1 MIEEILCM
9 FETYQTFFTGLLG
22 FLGVIITLLLNGK
35 LQRDIRKRE
44 VDHQANSIR
53 TAIRAELLMN
63 KSAYDLRLEQFAD
76 GSENKHAL
84 LPNKIFDEVFHKL
97 LDQLGI
103 LEEAEVEKVLHA
115 YHLMSELP
123 YKLRIIAG
131 ADSVGGYQDEW
142 IRLNKE
148 VIPVAQEMHEKFL
161 PVIEDTIDVIGRNIR
176 AERNKA
182 KRATSACWRR

>member
-1 MIEEILCM
+1 M
-9 FETYQTFFTGLLG
+9 FETYQTFFAGLLG

-35 LQRDIRKRE
+35 LQRDLRKRE
-44 VDHQANSIR
+44 IDHQANSIR

-63 KSAYDLRLEQFAD
+63 KGAYDLRLEQFGD
-76 GSENKHAL
+76 DVENKHAL

-123 YKLRIIAG
+123 YKLRIMTG
-131 ADSVGGYQDEW
+131 TDSIGGYQDEW
-142 IRLNKE
+142 IRLKKE
-148 VIPVAQEMHEKFL
+148 DISVAKDMHEKFL
-161 PVIEDTIDVIGRNIR
+161 PVIEDAIDVIGGNIKSR
-176 AERNKA
+176 A
-182 KRATSACWRR
+182 